1 MKIVHIHLL
10 GPYTDGWGYQE
21 NVLPEIQVRQGHEVT
36 VITGCRAHRPDNTVT
51 EVEPGQYTI
60 NGVKI
65 VRIAQKMVFPNVS
78 MNTVWFHYPVKTW
91 LECLTPDIIL
101 VHGLGQGITNLE
113 IRQYAKKH
121 PECVI
126 YGDVHAFE
134 GNASESKRFK
144 RKIAEIFMSGCRKL
158 LYPYYRSVLCIT
170 QQCMDYAKTAY
181 KVPAEKLKLFPLGYD
196 PTSIDW
202 KHKEEIRKEF
212 REKNR
217 IGLDELVIVHG
228 GKIIPR
234 RKTEMAVDAVC
245 QLNCKVR
252 LVVFGAIDDSIKEKI
267 LNKFSQCEGLIYLGH
282 LSKQEYI
289 KAFLASDI
297 ALFPGGQSALWEE
310 AIGCGL
316 PLLVN
321 ATERKDAPY
330 YDRGGNVIFTKED
343 TTQSFIDE
351 LNEMISTGKYKQ
363 MAFVAATTGRHFF
376 SYERISEIMLGKE

>member
-21 NVLPEIQVRQGHEVT
+21 NILPEIQVRQGHEVT
-36 VITGCRAHRPDNTVT
+36 VITNCQSHCPDNSII
-51 EVEPGQYTI
+51 EVEPGKYVI
-60 NGVKI
+60 NGVTVI
-65 VRIAQKMVFPNVS
+65 RISYKRVFPNNK
-78 MNTVWFHYPVKTW
+78 MNKIWFHYPIKKY
-91 LECLTPDIIL
+91 LEDLRPDIIL
-101 VHGLGQGITNLE
+101 LHGLGMGITNIE
-113 IRQYAKKH
+113 IWQYVKTH
-121 PECVI
+121 PDCLL

-134 GNASESKRFK
+134 GNSEKPNGFK
-144 RKIAEIFMSGCRKL
+144 AKIISTYMNNCRKL
-158 LYPYYRSVLCIT
+158 LYPYYESVLCLT
-170 QQCMDYAKTAY
+170 QQCMDFAITEY
-181 KVPAEKLKLFPLGYD
+181 KIPAERLKLFPLGYD
-196 PTSIDW
+196 PASIDW
-202 KHKEEIRKEF
+202 KHREAIRKEF
-212 REKNR
+212 REKHR
-217 IGLDELVIVHG
+217 IGSDELVIVHG

-234 RKTEMAVDAVC
+234 RKTEIAVDAAC
-245 QLNCKVR
+245 QLNYKVR
-252 LVVFGAIDDSIKEKI
+252 LVVFGAIDDSIKERI

-330 YDRGGNVIFTKED
+330 YDRGGNVIFTKEN
-343 TTQSFIDE
+343 TTQSFVDE

-363 MAFVAATTGRHFF
+363 MAFVAATTGRQFF
-376 SYERISEIMLGKE
+376 SYERISKIML